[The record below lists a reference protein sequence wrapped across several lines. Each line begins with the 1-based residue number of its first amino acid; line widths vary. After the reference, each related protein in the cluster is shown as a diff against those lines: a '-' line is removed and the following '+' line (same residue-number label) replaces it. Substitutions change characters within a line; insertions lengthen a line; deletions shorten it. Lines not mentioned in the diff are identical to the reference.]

1 MRDRVG
7 EKKDFYLIV
16 ESLFISTF
24 SFVHLRLVKI
34 SLNESCEAPA
44 AVVVSHDV
52 SAAVVV
58 SHDVSAAVVRKVY
71 DMTSHCSRKC
81 RWWHSCK
88 TRCSCRIDQL
98 NR

>member
-44 AVVVSHDV
+44 AVVVVVVSHDV

-71 DMTSHCSRKC
+71 DMTSHCSRNC
-81 RWWHSCK
+81 RW
-88 TRCSCRIDQL
+88 
-98 NR
+98 

>member
-44 AVVVSHDV
+44 AVVAVVVSHDV

-71 DMTSHCSRKC
+71 DMTSHCSRNC
-81 RWWHSCK
+81 RW
-88 TRCSCRIDQL
+88 
-98 NR
+98 

>member
-44 AVVVSHDV
+44 AVVVVVSHDV

-58 SHDVSAAVVRKVY
+58 SHVVSAAVVRKVY

-81 RWWHSCK
+81 RW
-88 TRCSCRIDQL
+88 
-98 NR
+98 

>member
-52 SAAVVV
+52 SAAVV
-58 SHDVSAAVVRKVY
+58 RKVY